1 MSFGIAEVAL
11 KLLMTSDLYLT
22 SELSITT
29 SVL

>member
-22 SELSITT
+22 SELTITT